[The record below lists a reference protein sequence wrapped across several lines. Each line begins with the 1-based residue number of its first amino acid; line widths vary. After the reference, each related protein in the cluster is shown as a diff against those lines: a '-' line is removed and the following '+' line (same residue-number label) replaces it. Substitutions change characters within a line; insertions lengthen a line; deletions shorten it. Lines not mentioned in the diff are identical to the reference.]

1 MNEEMKGR
9 KKKKKIDEKVLPQKV
24 FLLMEKPFEE
34 EAIEVYILLK

>member
-9 KKKKKIDEKVLPQKV
+9 RRRKKIDEKGLPQKV
-24 FLLMEKPFEE
+24 HQMEKPFEE